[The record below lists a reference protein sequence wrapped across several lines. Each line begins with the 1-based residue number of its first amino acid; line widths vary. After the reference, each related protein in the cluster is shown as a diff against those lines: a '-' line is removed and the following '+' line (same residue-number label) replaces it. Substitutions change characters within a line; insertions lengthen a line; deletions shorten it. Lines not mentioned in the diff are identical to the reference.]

1 VWSIG
6 LTIDPGTGNAVGSAR
21 VDHTSDL
28 GGSAVVG
35 NVSAF
40 AVGAD
45 GEMYIVNHTG
55 GTVVK
60 VVSMPVAPAAP
71 TNLRIIR

>member
-1 VWSIG
+1 MRSGQPASTIRRISAARRWSA
-6 LTIDPGTGNAVGSAR
+6 TSA
-21 VDHTSDL
+21 
-28 GGSAVVG
+28 
-35 NVSAF
+35 AF

-60 VVSMPVAPAAP
+60 VVSMPVVPAAP